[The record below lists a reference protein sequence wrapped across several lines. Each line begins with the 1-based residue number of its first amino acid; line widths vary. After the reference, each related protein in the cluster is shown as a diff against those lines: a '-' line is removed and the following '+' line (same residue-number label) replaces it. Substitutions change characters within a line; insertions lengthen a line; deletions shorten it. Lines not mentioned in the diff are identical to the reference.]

1 MALTKC
7 KECGGQISSKAKT
20 CPNCGRAVK
29 RTSKLLIAAIIIVLL
44 PCMCSFW
51 SIIFSPFSDSDESS
65 YTQST
70 NQEAAQKRNEVI
82 EIRLCYP
89 IDKPIDGR
97 YIRTGPS
104 MDSPNESTGDIAP
117 HERFYVLESRGD
129 WIRFRVTPK
138 DQGWSAW
145 VPKRFTIAQKQ
156 IVAQREAKFGPTP
169 EQSSWDNS
177 VSIVKRYLRE
187 IAKDPGSLKFES
199 WSKIY
204 FNENDGYVVKCVFR
218 GKNSFGG
225 YTREAN
231 WFVIRHGQ
239 VVDVK
244 AADAYVFD

>member
-20 CPNCGRAVK
+20 CPNCGKAVK
-29 RTSKLLIAAIIIVLL
+29 RTSKLLIAVIIIVLL
-44 PCMCSFW
+44 PCTCSFW
-51 SIIFSPFSDSDESS
+51 SIILSPFFDSDGSDYMPAGKQET
-65 YTQST
+65 TQ
-70 NQEAAQKRNEVI
+70 QRDEVI

-89 IDKPIDGR
+89 IDKPVDGR

-104 MDSPNESTGDIAP
+104 INSPKDSTGSIAP
-117 HERFYVLESRGD
+117 HERLYVLESRGD

-138 DQGWSAW
+138 DQSWSAW
-145 VPKRFTIAQKQ
+145 VPKRFTISEKQ
-156 IVAQREAKFGPTP
+156 IVAQREAKFGKSP

-177 VSIVKRYLRE
+177 VSIVKRYLRDV
-187 IAKDPGSLKFES
+187 AKDPGSLEFDS

-239 VVDVK
+239 VVEVK

>member
-1 MALTKC
+1 MALVKC

-20 CPNCGRAVK
+20 CPNCGKAVK
-29 RTSKLLIAAIIIVLL
+29 RTSKLLIAVIILVLL
-44 PCMCSFW
+44 PCTCSFW
-51 SIIFSPFSDSDESS
+51 SIILSPFSGSS
-65 YTQST
+65 GSNDTAPT
-70 NQEAAQKRNEVI
+70 GQETAQQRDEVI

-89 IDKPIDGR
+89 IDSVIEGR

-104 MDSPNESTGDIAP
+104 MDSPNESTGAIAP
-117 HERFYVLESRGD
+117 HERLYVLESRGD

-145 VPKRFTIAQKQ
+145 VAKRFTIGEKQ

-177 VSIVKRYLRE
+177 VSVVKRYLRDV
-187 IAKDPGSLKFES
+187 AKDPSSLKFES
-199 WSKIY
+199 WSKVY

-225 YTREAN
+225 YTRETS
-231 WFVIRHGQ
+231 WFVIRNGQ
-239 VVDVK
+239 VVEVK